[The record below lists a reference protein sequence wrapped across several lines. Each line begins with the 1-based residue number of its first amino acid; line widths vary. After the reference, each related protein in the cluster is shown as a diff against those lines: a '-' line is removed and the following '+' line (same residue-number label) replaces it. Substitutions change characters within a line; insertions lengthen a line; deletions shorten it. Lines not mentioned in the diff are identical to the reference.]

1 MPTASRRLSLEDGIN
16 SDGQLTIG
24 IKRSFFMK
32 NRGERPYGSAVSKA
46 RVLISGG
53 AGFIGSHIVDRLV
66 KRQDV
71 ESIVVVD
78 NFWTGLRANLAH
90 INDGRLSIEA
100 CNVESFRSDAK
111 FDEIIH
117 LASPASPP
125 WYMREPVRTIKANI
139 GGALNLIELLK
150 PEGRICFASTSE
162 VYGDPLISPQ
172 PESYRGAV
180 DCTGPRASYDES
192 KRCTEALLFEC
203 QRTLGLTVRV
213 VRLFNVYGPRTR
225 FDDGRAVSN
234 FLSQALTHGELSVY
248 GDGLQS
254 RSWGYIDDV
263 VDALERFFWLD
274 EIDYRGPLNVGNDRE
289 VSVLDVANY
298 IVRLVPGS
306 RIKFYPPIPQ
316 DPTNRRPDLT
326 ICRQVLPNWKARV
339 SYEEGVSRTLKW
351 FQRGIRMGAKTEA
364 PGPVRIG
371 ADDELLTPGL

>member
-1 MPTASRRLSLEDGIN
+1 MNNAKILL
-16 SDGQLTIG
+16 
-24 IKRSFFMK
+24 
-32 NRGERPYGSAVSKA
+32 
-46 RVLISGG
+46 SGG
-53 AGFIGSHIVDRLV
+53 AGFIGSHIVDRLI
-66 KRQDV
+66 KRHDIEV
-71 ESIVVVD
+71 IVVVD

-90 INDGRLSIEA
+90 INDPRLHIEA
-100 CNVESFRSDAK
+100 GDVETFHSDVK

-139 GGALNLIELLK
+139 GGALNLIQLLK
-150 PEGRICFASTSE
+150 PKGRISFTSTSE
-162 VYGDPLISPQ
+162 VYGDPQISPQ

-203 QRTLGLTVRV
+203 QRTLGLNVRI

-234 FLSQALTHGELSVY
+234 FLSHALTHGVLTIY

-254 RSWGYIDDV
+254 RSWGYVDDI

-274 EIDYRGPLNVGNDRE
+274 TIDYRGPLNIGNDRE

-298 IVRLVPGS
+298 IARLVPGT
-306 RIKFYPPIPQ
+306 RIKFQAPVPQ

-326 ICRQVLPNWKARV
+326 ICNRVLPNWKARV
-339 SYEEGVSRTLKW
+339 GYEEGVSRTLKW
-351 FQRGIRMGAKTEA
+351 FQREMLKGAKAKA
-364 PGPVRIG
+364 PSPVRLD
-371 ADDELLTPGL
+371 ADDIPLRAAPN